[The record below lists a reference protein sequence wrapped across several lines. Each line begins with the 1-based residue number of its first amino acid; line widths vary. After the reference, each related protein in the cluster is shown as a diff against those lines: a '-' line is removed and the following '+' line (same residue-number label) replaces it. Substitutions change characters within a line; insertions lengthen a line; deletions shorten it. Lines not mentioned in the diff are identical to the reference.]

1 MIVTIVSHSHKGL
14 EHLRFSGEIP
24 TSVGRRLSNLKTILA
39 ESIALVIKAV
49 AFMLHKAP
57 EVSLK
62 SPVSKSGT
70 NQAEPTH
77 HSPSPFHPHFMNMAS
92 I

>member
-1 MIVTIVSHSHKGL
+1 MIVTIVSHSHKRL

-39 ESIALVIKAV
+39 ENIALVIKAV
-49 AFMLHKAP
+49 VLLLHKAL

-62 SPVSKSGT
+62 SPVSKTGT
-70 NQAEPTH
+70 NQEEPSH
-77 HSPSPFHPHFMNMAS
+77 RGPSPFHLYFMNSAS